1 MISVFS
7 RTSFIMSVMLRT
19 SVATIREDAPRLQR
33 LNSVLYSTSVCPGQ
47 CSNGLLLSQPCRERE
62 SSQHARLQGY
72 DQGRATSLGLQS
84 WENRNHSIP
93 PDLCGSTRL
102 SQLYQ
107 GRGSEPLTSIL
118 PLAYVVENNFRGG
131 IPIIVVI
138 RSTPPGVGKLC
149 HPHPWVL
156 HSPLTRIEED
166 GFTSLIQSLCLWE
179 VSVYPASNH
188 RKTFAVKEKFN
199 ILCIWL
205 PVHGLG

>member
-62 SSQHARLQGY
+62 QSACKIAGVGPR
-72 DQGRATSLGLQS
+72 RATSLGLQS

-179 VSVYPASNH
+179 VSGYPASNH
-188 RKTFAVKEKFN
+188 RKNFAV
-199 ILCIWL
+199 
-205 PVHGLG
+205 